1 MGEHRQMGC
10 YDPWEHETVMIDRGI
25 APLIRAIWD
34 LEIRTVNS
42 CQENQPGIMWIEFVT
57 SYDFEKFLNAAIP
70 KRDGELWESAH
81 IEWDLTASV
90 TDTSFEIVNDTIIY
104 NDPPE
109 YAVYVSARF
118 PVEQY
123 KVILKNVL
131 AYSSQ

>member
-1 MGEHRQMGC
+1 MDEHRQVGC

-34 LEIRTVNS
+34 LGIRTVNS
-42 CQENQPGIMWIEFVT
+42 CQENQPGIMWIEFES
-57 SYDFEKFLNAAIP
+57 SYDFEKFLKAAIL

-81 IEWDLTASV
+81 IRWDLTASV
-90 TDTSFEIVNDTIIY
+90 TDTSCEIVNDRVIY
-104 NDPPE
+104 YDPPD

-123 KVILKNVL
+123 KELLKNVL
-131 AYSSQ
+131 TYSS